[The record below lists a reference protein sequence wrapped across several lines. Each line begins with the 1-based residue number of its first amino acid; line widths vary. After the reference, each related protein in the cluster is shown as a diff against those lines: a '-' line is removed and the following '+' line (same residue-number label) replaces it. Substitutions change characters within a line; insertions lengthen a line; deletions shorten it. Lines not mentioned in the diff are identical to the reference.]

1 MKKMKKYK
9 IIIFSSGRSDFDLIK
24 PLIKKFKLIK
34 KFNVQLLVSG
44 SHFSNS
50 HGNTYKKILEEKI
63 SINKKIN
70 LNIKVINS
78 NNFGLYIAKAIKLY
92 SKYLVKNNFNLA
104 VVLGDRFETYA
115 FVLACYLKKIFIAH
129 IHGGEVTTGSL
140 DDGFR
145 HSITKFSHL
154 HFASNN
160 IYKTRI
166 IQLGENPKTVYNVGS
181 LGVENIKSTK
191 FFSKIELE
199 KDLNFKFFKKNLVVT
214 VHPVTSGDPK
224 ENNLINELIKVIYY
238 FDDILFIFN
247 SPNVDPGS
255 NIIYEKI
262 NNLINKKKVYN
273 CLFFKSLGQQKY
285 FSLIRNSDGLVG
297 NSSSGIIEVPY
308 LQKPTINI
316 GSRQYGRFQ
325 SSSII
330 NCDANYNSII
340 RSVRNLYNMRCRKYK
355 FSKFKTSSKII
366 SIIKNFSKNSNKS
379 FSKVF
384 FNL

>member
-1 MKKMKKYK
+1 MKKYK
-9 IIIFSSGRSDFDLIK
+9 IVIFSSGRSDFDLIK

-34 KFNVQLLVSG
+34 QFNVQLLVSG
-44 SHFSNS
+44 SHFSNT
-50 HGNTYKKILEEKI
+50 HGSTYKKILEEKI
-63 SINKKIN
+63 TINKKIN

-92 SKYLVKNNFNLA
+92 SKYLVKNHFNLA

-115 FVLACYLKKIFIAH
+115 FALACYLKKIFIAH
-129 IHGGEVTTGSL
+129 IHGGEVTKGSL

-160 IYKTRI
+160 IYKGRI

-181 LGVENIKSTK
+181 LGVENIKNTR

-199 KDLNFKFFKKNLVVT
+199 KDLSFKFFKKNLVVT
-214 VHPVTSGDPK
+214 VHPVTSGDSK

-285 FSLIRNSDGLVG
+285 FSLIRNSDGLIG

-316 GSRQYGRFQ
+316 GSRQNGRFQ
-325 SSSII
+325 FSSII
-330 NCDANYNSII
+330 NCDVECNSII
-340 RSVRNLYNMRCRKYK
+340 RSVKNLYNIRNMNYK
-355 FSKFKTSSKII
+355 FNQSNTSSKII
-366 SIIKNFSKNSNKS
+366 SIIKNFSKKSDNS
-379 FSKVF
+379 FSKTF
-384 FNL
+384 FDL

>member
-1 MKKMKKYK
+1 MKKYK

-24 PLIKKFKLIK
+24 PLIKKFKSIK
-34 KFNVQLLVSG
+34 QFNVQLLVSG
-44 SHFSNS
+44 SHFSSS
-50 HGNTYKKILEEKI
+50 HGKTYKKILEEKI
-63 SINKKIN
+63 IINKKIN

-78 NNFGLYIAKAIKLY
+78 NNFGFYIAKAIKLY

-104 VVLGDRFETYA
+104 IVLGDRFETYA
-115 FVLACYLKKIFIAH
+115 FALACYLKKIFIGH
-129 IHGGEVTTGSL
+129 IHGGEVTAGSL

-160 IYKTRI
+160 IYKNRI

-181 LGVENIKSTK
+181 LGVENIKNSK

-199 KDLNFKFFKKNLVVT
+199 KDLKFKFFKKNLIVT
-214 VHPVTSGDPK
+214 VHPVTSGDSK
-224 ENNLINELIKVIYY
+224 ENNLINELIKAIHY
-238 FDDILFIFN
+238 FNDVLFIFN

-262 NNLINKKKVYN
+262 NNLIKKKEVHN

-285 FSLIRNSDGLVG
+285 FSLIRNSDGLIG

-316 GSRQYGRFQ
+316 GSRQNGRLQ

-330 NCDANYNSII
+330 NCDVDYNSII
-340 RSVRNLYNMRCRKYK
+340 RSVKNLYNMRAGKYK
-355 FSKFKTSSKII
+355 FSQFKTSSKII

-379 FSKVF
+379 FSKIF

>member
-1 MKKMKKYK
+1 MKKYK
-9 IIIFSSGRSDFDLIK
+9 IIVFSSGRSDFDLIK
-24 PLIKKFKLIK
+24 PLIKKFKSIK
-34 KFNVQLLVSG
+34 QFNVQLLVSG

-50 HGNTYKKILEEKI
+50 HGKTYKKILEEKI
-63 SINKKIN
+63 IINKKIN

-78 NNFGLYIAKAIKLY
+78 NNFGLYIARAIKLY

-104 VVLGDRFETYA
+104 IVLGDRFETYA
-115 FVLACYLKKIFIAH
+115 FALACYLKKIFIGH
-129 IHGGEVTTGSL
+129 IHGGEVTAGSL

-181 LGVENIKSTK
+181 LGVENIKNIK

-214 VHPVTSGDPK
+214 VHPVTSGDSK
-224 ENNLINELIKVIYY
+224 ENNLINELIKAIHY
-238 FDDILFIFN
+238 FNDVLFIFN

-262 NNLINKKKVYN
+262 NNLIKKKEVHN

-285 FSLIRNSDGLVG
+285 FSLIRNSDGLIG

-308 LQKPTINI
+308 LQKPNINI
-316 GSRQYGRFQ
+316 GSRQNGRFQ

-330 NCDANYNSII
+330 NCDVDYNSII
-340 RSVRNLYNMRCRKYK
+340 RSVKNLYSMRTRKYK
-355 FSKFKTSSKII
+355 FNQFKTSSKII
-366 SIIKNFSKNSNKS
+366 SIIKEK
-379 FSKVF
+379 
-384 FNL
+384 L

>member
-1 MKKMKKYK
+1 MKKYK

-24 PLIKKFKLIK
+24 PLIKKFKSIK
-34 KFNVQLLVSG
+34 QFNVQLLVSG

-50 HGNTYKKILEEKI
+50 HGKTYKKILEEKI
-63 SINKKIN
+63 IINKKIN

-104 VVLGDRFETYA
+104 IVLGDRFETYA
-115 FVLACYLKKIFIAH
+115 FALACYLKKIFIGH
-129 IHGGEVTTGSL
+129 IHGGEVTAGSL

-160 IYKTRI
+160 IYKNRI

-181 LGVENIKSTK
+181 LGVENIKNSK

-199 KDLNFKFFKKNLVVT
+199 KDLKFKFFKKNLIVT
-214 VHPVTSGDPK
+214 VHPVTSGDSK
-224 ENNLINELIKVIYY
+224 ENNLINELIKAIHY
-238 FDDILFIFN
+238 FNDVLFIFN

-262 NNLINKKKVYN
+262 NNLIKKKEVHN

-285 FSLIRNSDGLVG
+285 FSLIRNSDGLIG

-316 GSRQYGRFQ
+316 GSRQNGRFQ
-325 SSSII
+325 SNSII
-330 NCDANYNSII
+330 NCDVDYNSII
-340 RSVRNLYNMRCRKYK
+340 RSVKNLYNMRSRKYK
-355 FSKFKTSSKII
+355 FSQFKTSSKII

-379 FSKVF
+379 FSKIF

>member
-1 MKKMKKYK
+1 MKKYK

-24 PLIKKFKLIK
+24 PLIKKFKSIK
-34 KFNVQLLVSG
+34 QFNVQLLVSG
-44 SHFSNS
+44 SHFSNT
-50 HGNTYKKILEEKI
+50 HGKTYKKILEEKI
-63 SINKKIN
+63 IINKKIN
-70 LNIKVINS
+70 LNIKTINL
-78 NNFGLYIAKAIKLY
+78 NNFGVYIAKAIKLY

-115 FVLACYLKKIFIAH
+115 FALACYLKKIFIAH
-129 IHGGEVTTGSL
+129 IHGGEVTKGSL

-160 IYKTRI
+160 VYKTRI

-285 FSLIRNSDGLVG
+285 FSLIRNSDGLIG

-330 NCDANYNSII
+330 NCDADYNSII
-340 RSVRNLYNMRCRKYK
+340 RSVKNLYNMRSRKYK
-355 FSKFKTSSKII
+355 FSQFKTSSKII

-379 FSKVF
+379 FSKIF

>member
-1 MKKMKKYK
+1 MKKYK

-24 PLIKKFKLIK
+24 PLIKKFKSIK
-34 KFNVQLLVSG
+34 QFNVQLLVSG

-50 HGNTYKKILEEKI
+50 HGETYKKILQEKI
-63 SINKKIN
+63 IINKKIN

-78 NNFGLYIAKAIKLY
+78 NNFGFYIAKAIKLY

-115 FVLACYLKKIFIAH
+115 FALACYLKKIFIAH

-154 HFASNN
+154 HFASNDV
-160 IYKTRI
+160 YKTRI

-199 KDLNFKFFKKNLVVT
+199 KDLKFKFFKKNLIVT
-214 VHPVTSGDPK
+214 VHPVTLGNSK
-224 ENNLINELIKVIYY
+224 ENNLINELIKAIFY
-238 FDDILFIFN
+238 FDDVLFIFN

-262 NNLINKKKVYN
+262 NNLIKKEKVNN

-285 FSLIRNSDGLVG
+285 FSLIKNSDGLIG

-316 GSRQYGRFQ
+316 GSRQNGRFQ

-330 NCDANYNSII
+330 NCNVDYNSII
-340 RSVRNLYNMRCRKYK
+340 RSIKNLYNMRTRKYK
-355 FSKFKTSSKII
+355 FSQFKTSSKII

-379 FSKVF
+379 FSKIF

>member
-1 MKKMKKYK
+1 MKKYK

-24 PLIKKFKLIK
+24 PLIKKFKSIK
-34 KFNVQLLVSG
+34 QFNVQLLVSG
-44 SHFSNS
+44 SHFSNT
-50 HGNTYKKILEEKI
+50 HGKTYKKILEEKI
-63 SINKKIN
+63 IINKKIN
-70 LNIKVINS
+70 LNIKTINS
-78 NNFGLYIAKAIKLY
+78 NNFGVYIAKAIKLY

-115 FVLACYLKKIFIAH
+115 FALACYLKKIFIAH
-129 IHGGEVTTGSL
+129 IHGGEVTKGSL

-160 IYKTRI
+160 VYKTRI

-199 KDLNFKFFKKNLVVT
+199 KDLKFKFFKKNLVVT

-285 FSLIRNSDGLVG
+285 FSLIRNSDGLIG

-330 NCDANYNSII
+330 NCDADYNSII
-340 RSVRNLYNMRCRKYK
+340 RSVKNLYNMRSRKYK
-355 FSKFKTSSKII
+355 FSQFKTSSKII

-379 FSKVF
+379 FSKTF

>member
-1 MKKMKKYK
+1 MKKYK
-9 IIIFSSGRSDFDLIK
+9 IIVFSSGRSDFDLIK
-24 PLIKKFKLIK
+24 PLIKKFKTIK
-34 KFNVQLLVSG
+34 KFNVKLLVSG

-50 HGNTYKKILEEKI
+50 HGKTYKKILEEKI
-63 SINKKIN
+63 IINKKIN

-104 VVLGDRFETYA
+104 IVLGDRFETYA
-115 FVLACYLKKIFIAH
+115 FALACYLKKIFIGH
-129 IHGGEVTTGSL
+129 IHGGEVTAGSL

-160 IYKTRI
+160 IYKNRI

-181 LGVENIKSTK
+181 LGVENIKNSK

-199 KDLNFKFFKKNLVVT
+199 KDLKFKFFKKNLIVT
-214 VHPVTSGDPK
+214 VHPVTSGDSK
-224 ENNLINELIKVIYY
+224 ENNLINELIKAIHY
-238 FDDILFIFN
+238 FNDVLFIFN

-262 NNLINKKKVYN
+262 NNLIKKKEVHN

-285 FSLIRNSDGLVG
+285 FSLIRNSDGLIG

-316 GSRQYGRFQ
+316 GSRQNGRFQ
-325 SSSII
+325 SNSII
-330 NCDANYNSII
+330 NCDVNYNSII
-340 RSVRNLYNMRCRKYK
+340 RSVKNLYNMRTGKYK

-379 FSKVF
+379 FSKIF

>member
-1 MKKMKKYK
+1 MKKYK

-24 PLIKKFKLIK
+24 PLIKKFKSIK
-34 KFNVQLLVSG
+34 QFNVQLLVSG
-44 SHFSNS
+44 SHFSSS
-50 HGNTYKKILEEKI
+50 HGKTYKKILEEKI
-63 SINKKIN
+63 IINKKIN

-78 NNFGLYIAKAIKLY
+78 NNFGFYIAKAIKLY

-104 VVLGDRFETYA
+104 IVLGDRFETYA
-115 FVLACYLKKIFIAH
+115 FALACYLKKIFIGH
-129 IHGGEVTTGSL
+129 IHGGEVTAGSL

-160 IYKTRI
+160 IYKNRI

-181 LGVENIKSTK
+181 LGVENIKNSK

-199 KDLNFKFFKKNLVVT
+199 KDLKFKFFKKNLIVT
-214 VHPVTSGDPK
+214 VHPVTSGDSK
-224 ENNLINELIKVIYY
+224 ENNLINELIKAIHY
-238 FDDILFIFN
+238 FNDVLFIFN

-262 NNLINKKKVYN
+262 NNLIKKKEVYN

-285 FSLIRNSDGLVG
+285 FSLIRNSDGLIG

-316 GSRQYGRFQ
+316 GSRQNGRLQ

-330 NCDANYNSII
+330 NCDVDYNSII
-340 RSVRNLYNMRCRKYK
+340 RSVKNLYNMRAGKYK
-355 FSKFKTSSKII
+355 FSQFKTSSKII

-379 FSKVF
+379 FSKIF